1 MFRNLKR
8 IFQSLEHTF
17 QDLEHTF
24 QALEYKT
31 LRRELSSNCLT
42 KLQQHTNCQEEAKEE
57 DVSCCGAKNLVE
69 GFAIEGFEL
78 AIGLEMKEKIDEI
91 DDRRETDGEGGDEE

>member
-42 KLQQHTNCQEEAKEE
+42 KL
-57 DVSCCGAKNLVE
+57 
-69 GFAIEGFEL
+69 
-78 AIGLEMKEKIDEI
+78 
-91 DDRRETDGEGGDEE
+91 

>member
-17 QDLEHTF
+17 QDLGHTF

-42 KLQQHTNCQEEAKEE
+42 KL
-57 DVSCCGAKNLVE
+57 
-69 GFAIEGFEL
+69 
-78 AIGLEMKEKIDEI
+78 
-91 DDRRETDGEGGDEE
+91 